1 MATTRKMP
9 AQAQRDALQRSQEQ
23 ATKDQPQNFR
33 DEANAEKV
41 VEIGPD
47 MTDAPIDGI
56 DPDDRQQKE
65 L

>member
-56 DPDDRQQKE
+56 DPDDRGRKAR
-65 L
+65 